1 MQIVLSRVYDVGVIS
16 MIFFTFYIFYT
27 HFYQSLV
34 LFENVELLED
44 QRRNQSFLLYL
55 AFHVQIREVL
65 SPMGEITAVY
75 FGFS

>member
-16 MIFFTFYIFYT
+16 MIFLTFYIFHT

-44 QRRNQSFLLYL
+44 
-55 AFHVQIREVL
+55 
-65 SPMGEITAVY
+65 
-75 FGFS
+75 